1 MTFEEF
7 FVKKNIDL
15 NALQHS
21 NSALYD
27 EFKKH
32 YMLMGEKSFDHTK
45 KFWFNRLR
53 KDYKLAEQ
61 ETSPAVVVKKTETQV
76 ASSASAGIASKPAGF
91 RPKFKSAAPPVTD
104 NAPAAESTSAETRPA
119 TGFTPRFKSN
129 STPANAEQKES
140 SDPQPAS
147 SNTPAGFK
155 PRFKPGVTKTN
166 PEESTSS
173 EKDNT
178 QETANKPAGFKPRFK
193 AGITAPKKEDEIPQ
207 AESAV
212 IESKDTTETPS
223 AAAAEDNKEAPQN
236 PAKPLGFR
244 PKFKAGVTT
253 VKKEQQ
259 EQTSQEE
266 STVIENKDTTEPPF
280 AATAED
286 NKEAPQNPAKPLG
299 FRPKFKAGVT
309 TVKKEQQEQTPQ
321 EESTVIENKDTTETP
336 SAAAAEDNKEAPHNP
351 AKPLG
356 FRPKFKAGVT
366 TVKKEQQEESTI
378 IENKD
383 TTETPSAATAE
394 DNKEAPQTPAKPLGF
409 RPKFKAGVTTVKK
422 EQQEGTSQEDSTVI
436 EDKETTE
443 TPSAASAEDNKEA
456 PQTPAKPLGFRPKFK
471 AGVTKI
477 QKNDDNQTSED

>member
-15 NALQHS
+15 SALQHS

-61 ETSPAVVVKKTETQV
+61 EISPAVVKKTETQV
-76 ASSASAGIASKPAGF
+76 ASSASGGIASKPAGF

-104 NAPAAESTSAETRPA
+104 NDPAAESTSAEARPA

-129 STPANAEQKES
+129 STPANADQKES
-140 SDPQPAS
+140 SAPQPAP
-147 SNTPAGFK
+147 SNAPAGFK
-155 PRFKPGVTKTN
+155 PRFKPGVTNTKTD
-166 PEESTSS
+166 PEESASS

-193 AGITAPKKEDEIPQ
+193 AGITAPKKEDKFPQ
-207 AESAV
+207 AESTA
-212 IESKDTTETPS
+212 IENKETTETPP
-223 AAAAEDNKEAPQN
+223 ATAEDNKEAPQT

-253 VKKEQQ
+253 VKKEQE
-259 EQTSQEE
+259 EQNPQTE
-266 STVIENKDTTEPPF
+266 STVI
-280 AATAED
+280 
-286 NKEAPQNPAKPLG
+286 NKE
-299 FRPKFKAGVT
+299 
-309 TVKKEQQEQTPQ
+309 
-321 EESTVIENKDTTETP
+321 TTETP
-336 SAAAAEDNKEAPHNP
+336 
-351 AKPLG
+351 
-356 FRPKFKAGVT
+356 F
-366 TVKKEQQEESTI
+366 
-378 IENKD
+378 
-383 TTETPSAATAE
+383 AATAE

-422 EQQEGTSQEDSTVI
+422 EQEEQNPQTESTGI
-436 EDKETTE
+436 ENKETIE
-443 TPSAASAEDNKEA
+443 IPSSATAEDNKEA
-456 PQTPAKPLGFRPKFK
+456 PQTPPKPLGFRPKFK

-477 QKNDDNQTSED
+477 QKNDDNQRSED

>member
-15 NALQHS
+15 SALQHS

-61 ETSPAVVVKKTETQV
+61 EISPAVVLKKTETQV
-76 ASSASAGIASKPAGF
+76 ASSTSADIASKPAGF
-91 RPKFKSAAPPVTD
+91 RPKFKSAAPTVAD

-129 STPANAEQKES
+129 STPANTEQKES

-178 QETANKPAGFKPRFK
+178 QETVNKPAGFKPRFK

-207 AESAV
+207 AESTI
-212 IESKDTTETPS
+212 IENKETTETPL
-223 AAAAEDNKEAPQN
+223 AATAQDNKEALQT

-259 EQTSQEE
+259 EQTAQEE
-266 STVIENKDTTEPPF
+266 STVIENKDTTETPS
-280 AATAED
+280 ATTVED
-286 NKEAPQNPAKPLG
+286 NKEVPQTTAKPLG

-309 TVKKEQQEQTPQ
+309 TVKKEQQEQTAQ

-336 SAAAAEDNKEAPHNP
+336 SAATVEDNKE
-351 AKPLG
+351 
-356 FRPKFKAGVT
+356 V
-366 TVKKEQQEESTI
+366 
-378 IENKD
+378 
-383 TTETPSAATAE
+383 
-394 DNKEAPQTPAKPLGF
+394 PQT
-409 RPKFKAGVTTVKK
+409 T
-422 EQQEGTSQEDSTVI
+422 
-436 EDKETTE
+436 
-443 TPSAASAEDNKEA
+443 
-456 PQTPAKPLGFRPKFK
+456 AKPLGFRPKFK

>member
-15 NALQHS
+15 SALQHS

-61 ETSPAVVVKKTETQV
+61 EISPAVVKKTETQV

-91 RPKFKSAAPPVTD
+91 RPKFKSAAPPVAD
-104 NAPAAESTSAETRPA
+104 NNPTAESTSAEARPA

-129 STPANAEQKES
+129 STPADAEQKES
-140 SDPQPAS
+140 SAPQPAP
-147 SNTPAGFK
+147 SNAPAGFK
-155 PRFKPGVTKTN
+155 PRFKPGVTNSKTD
-166 PEESTSS
+166 PEESPSS
-173 EKDNT
+173 ENDNT

-193 AGITAPKKEDEIPQ
+193 AGITASKKEDEITLT
-207 AESAV
+207 ESTA
-212 IESKDTTETPS
+212 IENKGTTETP
-223 AAAAEDNKEAPQN
+223 AVTAKDNKEVPQT

-253 VKKEQQ
+253 VKKEQE

-266 STVIENKDTTEPPF
+266 S
-280 AATAED
+280 AAI
-286 NKEAPQNPAKPLG
+286 NKE
-299 FRPKFKAGVT
+299 T
-309 TVKKEQQEQTPQ
+309 
-321 EESTVIENKDTTETP
+321 IEI
-336 SAAAAEDNKEAPHNP
+336 S
-351 AKPLG
+351 
-356 FRPKFKAGVT
+356 
-366 TVKKEQQEESTI
+366 
-378 IENKD
+378 
-383 TTETPSAATAE
+383 SAATAE

-422 EQQEGTSQEDSTVI
+422 EQQEQTPQEESAAI
-436 EDKETTE
+436 NKETIE
-443 TPSAASAEDNKEA
+443 IPSSATAEDNKEA
-456 PQTPAKPLGFRPKFK
+456 PQTPVKPLGFRPKFKAGVTTVKKEQEEQNPQTESTAIENKETIEIPSSATAEDNKEAPQAPAKPLGFRPKFK

-477 QKNDDNQTSED
+477 QKNDDNQRSED

>member
-15 NALQHS
+15 SALRHS

-61 ETSPAVVVKKTETQV
+61 ETSPAVVAKKTETQV

-147 SNTPAGFK
+147 SNTPAGFR

-178 QETANKPAGFKPRFK
+178 QETVNKPAEFKPRFK
-193 AGITAPKKEDEIPQ
+193 AGITAPKKEEEI
-207 AESAV
+207 
-212 IESKDTTETPS
+212 
-223 AAAAEDNKEAPQN
+223 
-236 PAKPLGFR
+236 
-244 PKFKAGVTT
+244 
-253 VKKEQQ
+253 
-259 EQTSQEE
+259 
-266 STVIENKDTTEPPF
+266 
-280 AATAED
+280 
-286 NKEAPQNPAKPLG
+286 
-299 FRPKFKAGVT
+299 
-309 TVKKEQQEQTPQ
+309 PQ

-336 SAAAAEDNKEAPHNP
+336 SAAAAEDNKEAPQTP

-366 TVKKEQQEESTI
+366 TVKKEQEEGTSQAESAV
-378 IENKD
+378 IENKE
-383 TTETPSAATAE
+383 TTETPSAATAEDNKEAPQTPAKPLGFKPKFKAGVTTVKKEQQEESTVIENKETTGIPSAAAAE